1 MTCPVYQETYQTF
14 QKCTL
19 QAEHVM
25 KTKSSIFCRESR
37 PQLYADPFN
46 CSVCCRAWR
55 ETALIN
61 GNQGGKQKSC
71 VIVLYQKKH
80 PLKEHSH
87 STALT
92 CSTLYPC
99 FSFAIAIYSS
109 TVTKQCQN
117 YSLVHLALLYD
128 RISHLTWERSLPPA
142 LTHCIAPGPPEC

>member
-1 MTCPVYQETYQTF
+1 MSVFSCLWKNPLSWGWFAFFFPIWKKPFQCHPYQLMVQNCIWILMLNFKFVSCFPRKLFSQIYTHNCMTCPVYQETYQTF

-61 GNQGGKQKSC
+61 GNQGEKQELC
-71 VIVLYQKKH
+71 Y
-80 PLKEHSH
+80 
-87 STALT
+87 
-92 CSTLYPC
+92 
-99 FSFAIAIYSS
+99 SFI
-109 TVTKQCQN
+109 
-117 YSLVHLALLYD
+117 
-128 RISHLTWERSLPPA
+128 
-142 LTHCIAPGPPEC
+142 